1 MRRTLAIGIAL
12 AMATIVLIAVPLKV
26 WAPAVSGITPKS
38 GKVGHTAVIHG
49 SGFKGAGVE
58 IKFGEAK
65 AEKVDINSDRVIRC
79 TVPPKHPLD
88 IFFNIDPVPVTVTI
102 DGILVGEV
110 QFSYKTQKPE
120 PVITSFDP
128 PFAVEGTEF
137 TIMMYG
143 TGLMTPQGRVPD
155 RAFLIGPEVVEAAVF
170 AESESVMGV
179 EPSPFMPVGSYE
191 ILVSF
196 SDGSGAVAEG
206 LFEIVLL

>member
-1 MRRTLAIGIAL
+1 MRRPRAIGMVL
-12 AMATIVLIAVPLKV
+12 AMATIVLVAVPLEV
-26 WAPAVSGITPKS
+26 WAPVVSGITPRS

-49 SGFKGAGVE
+49 DGLKGSSIV
-58 IKFGEAK
+58 IKFGDAQ
-65 AEKVDINSDRVIRC
+65 AENVDVPSDRVIRC

-102 DGILVGEV
+102 DGILIGEA

-120 PVITSFDP
+120 PAITSFDP
-128 PFAVEGTEF
+128 QFAVEGTEF

-143 TGLMTPQGRVPD
+143 TGFMTPQGRVPD
-155 RAFLIGPEVVEAAVF
+155 QAFLIGPEAVEAAVF

-191 ILVSF
+191 ILISF

-206 LFEIVLL
+206 LFEIVPP